1 MKLSGLT
8 KKKNNYVTYANKGLL
23 LEEDIN
29 ITNVYYRNTDRALI
43 YKKPTPIKIV
53 KVVYPNS
60 KSSKIT
66 EAFFEKPST
75 LDYCGIYKSCYLDF
89 DAKECNSKTSFP
101 LSNIH
106 KHQLEHIRRVLKLG
120 GISFIIVRFN
130 LLGKNYVLFGN
141 ELLEFIDNND
151 RKSIPYEYFVEKGY
165 LVELKYSPRLDYLD
179 AIDLYLSK

>member
-8 KKKNNYVTYANKGLL
+8 KQKNNFVIHANKGLL

-29 ITNVYYRNTDRALI
+29 VTNEYYKVSDRALI

-53 KVVYPNS
+53 KVAYPNRNMA
-60 KSSKIT
+60 KIT

-75 LDYCGIYKSCYLDF
+75 LDYCGIYKGKYLDF
-89 DAKECNSKTSFP
+89 DAKECNSMTSFP

-106 KHQLEHIRRVLKLG
+106 KHQLEHIRGVLKFG

-130 LLGKNYVLFGN
+130 LLDKTFVLFGE
-141 ELLEFIDNND
+141 ELLYFVDNME
-151 RKSIPYEYFVEKGY
+151 RKSIPIEYFLEKAY
-165 LVELKYSPRLDYLD
+165 VVELKYLPRLDYLNI
-179 AIDLYLSK
+179 IDMYLIK

>member
-1 MKLSGLT
+1 M
-8 KKKNNYVTYANKGLL
+8 
-23 LEEDIN
+23 
-29 ITNVYYRNTDRALI
+29 
-43 YKKPTPIKIV
+43 
-53 KVVYPNS
+53 
-60 KSSKIT
+60 
-66 EAFFEKPST
+66 
-75 LDYCGIYKSCYLDF
+75 DYCGVYKSCYLDF

-106 KHQLEHIRRVLKLG
+106 KHQLEHIRSVLKLG